1 MKLYRLKSLVVHH
14 CATNLRGIIEKMK
27 NYPQPLPIT
36 SEEGLKALKS
46 VKLLCCDI
54 DGVMTDGGMY
64 YGAEGQIMVKF
75 NVLDG
80 MGIKLI
86 QKLGIKTCFITMS
99 NTNIIQSRAD
109 VLGIDYCYMGITDKR
124 EKMEELTNELS
135 INFNETAHIA
145 DDVNDLSLL
154 KAVGCSVTV
163 PNGVEEVKA
172 TASFITSKAGGYG
185 AVRELCD
192 CLVKAQT

>member
-1 MKLYRLKSLVVHH
+1 MQNNPR
-14 CATNLRGIIEKMK
+14 
-27 NYPQPLPIT
+27 PLPIAST
-36 SEEGLKALKS
+36 EGLKALKS
-46 VKLLCCDI
+46 IKLLCCDI

-64 YGAEGQIMVKF
+64 YGPEGQIMVKF

-86 QKLGIKTCFITMS
+86 QKIGIKTCFVTMS
-99 NTNIIQSRAD
+99 NTQIIQSRAD
-109 VLGIDYCYMGITDKR
+109 VLGIDYCFMGISDKR
-124 EKMEELTNELS
+124 EKIEELTNELS

-154 KAVGCSVTV
+154 EVVGCSVTV
-163 PNGVEEVKA
+163 PNGVDEVKA
-172 TASFITSKAGGYG
+172 TASYITSKAGGFG

-192 CLVKAQT
+192 CLVKAQV

>member
-1 MKLYRLKSLVVHH
+1 MEISEEMK
-14 CATNLRGIIEKMK
+14 K
-27 NYPQPLPIT
+27 NPHPLPID

-46 VKLLCCDI
+46 VKLLCFDI

-86 QKLGIKTCFITMS
+86 QNLGIKTCFVTMS
-99 NTNIIQSRAD
+99 NTDIIQSRAD
-109 VLGIDYCYMGITDKR
+109 VLGIDYCFMGISDKR
-124 EKMEELTNELS
+124 MKIEELTNELS
-135 INFNETAHIA
+135 IKFNETAHIA

-172 TASFITSKAGGYG
+172 TANFITSKAGGFG

-192 CLVKAQT
+192 CLVKAQS

>member
-1 MKLYRLKSLVVHH
+1 MQ
-14 CATNLRGIIEKMK
+14 
-27 NYPQPLPIT
+27 NYPSPLPIA

-64 YGAEGQIMVKF
+64 YGTEGQIMVKF

-86 QKLGIKTCFITMS
+86 QNIGIKTCFVTMS
-99 NTNIIQSRAD
+99 NTKIIQSRAD
-109 VLGIDYCYMGITDKR
+109 VLGIDYCFMGISDKK
-124 EKMEELTNELS
+124 EKIEELIAELS
-135 INFNETAHIA
+135 ISFNETAHIA

-154 KAVGCSVTV
+154 SAVGCAVTV
-163 PNGVEEVKA
+163 PNGVDEVKA
-172 TASFITSKAGGYG
+172 AAKFVTSKAGGEG

-192 CLVKAQT
+192 CILKAQK